1 MSTSTTSPQAED
13 QGSQLAHWLLGS
25 MVNGFG
31 ILPSAIDIAE
41 DHLKACKGNRAA
53 AIDSVIGW
61 QTAYASG
68 TGFASGLG
76 GIALLPLSLPAG
88 LAASYLLAANTI
100 AAVAYLRGY
109 DLQSDQV
116 RTSVLLC
123 LLGEGATD
131 ILKKGGVKM
140 ASKFTQQVISQ
151 IPGKVLIEI
160 NKRVGFRLLT
170 KAGEKGIINLMK
182 LVPIAGGLVSAGFD
196 GVFINTC
203 GHTAKKFFS
212 EVS

>member
-1 MSTSTTSPQAED
+1 MSASANSAEPED
-13 QGSQLAHWLLGS
+13 QASALVHWLLDS

-31 ILPSAIDIAE
+31 VLPSAVYIAE
-41 DHLKACKGNRAA
+41 DHLKACKGNRDA

-76 GIALLPLSLPAG
+76 GIALLPITLPVG
-88 LAASYLLAANTI
+88 LAASYMLAANTI
-100 AAVAYLRGY
+100 AAIAHLRGY
-109 DLQSDQV
+109 DLQCDQV

-123 LLGEGATD
+123 LLGDGAIE
-131 ILKKGGVKM
+131 ILKQGGI
-140 ASKFTQQVISQ
+140 KFANKLTQQVIAQ

-160 NKRVGFRLLT
+160 NKRIGFRLLT
-170 KAGEKGIINLMK
+170 KAGEKGIVNLMK

-196 GVFINTC
+196 GVFINTS
-203 GHTAKKFFS
+203 GHAAKKFFPR
-212 EVS
+212 VA

>member
-1 MSTSTTSPQAED
+1 MSTSTTSSQAED
-13 QGSQLAHWLLGS
+13 QGSQLVHWLLDS

-76 GIALLPLSLPAG
+76 GIALLPITLPAG
-88 LAASYLLAANTI
+88 LAASYILAVNTI
-100 AAVAYLRGY
+100 AAIAYLRGY
-109 DLQSDQV
+109 DLQCNQV

-123 LLGEGATD
+123 LLGDGA
-131 ILKKGGVKM
+131 IEVLKQGGIKF
-140 ASKFTQQVISQ
+140 ASKLTQQLIAQ

-160 NKRVGFRLLT
+160 NKRIGFRLLT

-196 GVFINTC
+196 GVFINTS
-203 GHTAKKFFS
+203 GQAAKKFFPTAS
-212 EVS
+212 